1 MKKIAFVA
9 TLAAF
14 GLAACDGPAE
24 EMGEE
29 MDDVTEAQ
37 GEVLDEQSEVLEAQ
51 ADMAADPAVEAEF
64 DAEAEALEE
73 QADTM

>member
-14 GLAACDGPAE
+14 TLAACDGPNE
-24 EMGEE
+24 EIGEE

-37 GEVLDEQSEVLEAQ
+37 AEVMDEQSEVLEAQ
-51 ADMAADPAVEAEF
+51 ADMAIDPALEADL
-64 DAEAEALEE
+64 DAQAEALENE
-73 QADTM
+73 ADTM